1 MKRIPV
7 LRSLATLGL
16 ATLGLAACSGAP
28 VISEQDPTNSG
39 DVGEIRTALSGAVTN
54 VTVLHSPFPGLTD
67 AQLAPIV
74 AAEMPTGFLAS
85 GRFTGDPSQAT
96 GRHYRIVWDFS
107 AGNNYGTDGGCNAP
121 LVQPAPATAA
131 PGGAQRV
138 SGTIT
143 LCRDGGPF
151 TRVYGYVDQVA
162 GPSDGKFQEYVARMA
177 HEILLYPMP
186 IGGPGG
192 GPGRSP

>member
-1 MKRIPV
+1 MSRFGLLP
-7 LRSLATLGL
+7 LLAL
-16 ATLGLAACSGAP
+16 LGLAACSGQP
-28 VISEQDPTNSG
+28 VIGTQDPTNSA
-39 DVGEIRTALSGAVTN
+39 DVGEIRTALSGALTN
-54 VTVLHSPFPGLTD
+54 VAVLHSPFPGLSD

-85 GRFTGDPSQAT
+85 GGFTGDPAQAT
-96 GRHYRIVWDFS
+96 GRRYRIVWDFAAS
-107 AGNNYGTDGGCNAP
+107 NNYGTDGGCNAP
-121 LVQPAPATAA
+121 AVPPAPAPAA
-131 PGGAQRV
+131 VGGAARV

-151 TRVYGYVDQVA
+151 TRVFGYVDQVA
-162 GPSDGKFQEYVARMA
+162 GPGDGNFRAYVTRMA

-192 GPGRSP
+192 GDSSRSP